1 MVKITIANL
10 KQLCRD
16 NKIKG
21 FSKLK
26 KAQLIE
32 LLNNN
37 GVNIP
42 EPAPK
47 EKKPR
52 APRAKK
58 GEPKAPKAPKAP
70 KTPRAKK
77 GEIKLPNQLN
87 KQAMTDRLAK
97 IDEEMNNILSREN
110 NFYNLVTKN
119 YKDDQARIDK
129 LMNKYYSEPHRV
141 TEKQKLQ
148 NLQAEKDSLLNMG
161 MGKKRGRGFYVN

>member
-26 KAQLIE
+26 KAQLIQ

-58 GEPKAPKAPKAP
+58 GEPKAP
-70 KTPRAKK
+70 T
-77 GEIKLPNQLN
+77 QLN

-97 IDEEMNNILSREN
+97 IDEVMNSILSREN
-110 NFYNLVTKN
+110 TLYNMASKN

-129 LMNKYYSEPHRV
+129 IMNQFYSHPDRLKD
-141 TEKQKLQ
+141 KQKLQ
-148 NLQAEKDSLLNMG
+148 DLQAEKDSLLNMG
-161 MGKKRGRGFYVN
+161 MGKRRGRGFYVN

>member
-26 KAQLIE
+26 KAQLIQ

-58 GEPKAPKAPKAP
+58 GEPKEKKPRA
-70 KTPRAKK
+70 PRAKK
-77 GEIKLPNQLN
+77 GEPKAPTQLN

-97 IDEEMNNILSREN
+97 IDEVMNSILSREN
-110 NFYNLVTKN
+110 TLYNMASKN

-129 LMNKYYSEPHRV
+129 IMNQFYSHPDRLKD
-141 TEKQKLQ
+141 KQKLQ
-148 NLQAEKDSLLNMG
+148 DLQAEKDSLLNMG
-161 MGKKRGRGFYVN
+161 MGKRRGRGFYVN